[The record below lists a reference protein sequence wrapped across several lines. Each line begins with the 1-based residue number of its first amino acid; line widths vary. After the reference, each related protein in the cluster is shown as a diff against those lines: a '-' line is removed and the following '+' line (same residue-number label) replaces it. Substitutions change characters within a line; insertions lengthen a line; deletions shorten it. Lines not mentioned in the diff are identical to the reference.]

1 MTKARTR
8 TITRTRTRTRT
19 KNRLRKRTKTRSARG
34 GTYESFPPR
43 DLTKQAEG
51 LKYEKFSKPM
61 LEMVQSERKE
71 LDDYNIKLKQTECSR
86 IDSEIDSHEREI
98 VRLKLEKKEL
108 HCTRKNMFGFDDNQ
122 PNL

>member
-8 TITRTRTRTRT
+8 T
-19 KNRLRKRTKTRSARG
+19 KSRLRKRTKTRSARG
-34 GTYESFPPR
+34 GVYTSFSPR

-71 LDDYNIKLKQTECSR
+71 LDDYNLKLKQTECSR